1 MTDEMRC
8 LRLRE
13 AKGNIIL
20 FIYKKNEAK
29 REKIQNGQGRP
40 ITISNPRNSAHYS
53 IQPISKT
60 LLPEPTGLLT
70 LTPCFHFVPLPLPFL
85 ALAPRFAASPFQ
97 PEEFQG
103 S

>member
-29 REKIQNGQGRP
+29 REKSRMVKVGPSQYPTHEILP
-40 ITISNPRNSAHYS
+40 ITAYS
-53 IQPISKT
+53 P
-60 LLPEPTGLLT
+60 
-70 LTPCFHFVPLPLPFL
+70 
-85 ALAPRFAASPFQ
+85 
-97 PEEFQG
+97 
-103 S
+103 